1 MNAQAGQNIEPNA
14 GIPVDMDAVVRRAYD
29 RIAALTMQNDQWET
43 AYAAQSERLT
53 QIQTE
58 LDEVRGRA
66 VGSTLTAVADAR

>member
-1 MNAQAGQNIEPNA
+1 
-14 GIPVDMDAVVRRAYD
+14 VRRAYD

-58 LDEVRGRA
+58 LDEVRGRVA
-66 VGSTLTAVADAR
+66 GSTLTAVADAR